1 MSENNKEL
9 NFNDQNKLDILKEKL
24 NKLTCIVTDLI
35 NYNKDF
41 AQKTNQTINS

>member
-24 NKLTCIVTDLI
+24 NKFTGCYR
-35 NYNKDF
+35 YNKL
-41 AQKTNQTINS
+41 